1 MGYGDDSIL
10 QLILGGTAV
19 CRCDPGAEFRRLYS
33 LPKNSLCAPQ
43 SPSAAKASNEN
54 GLLIEAVDR
63 SATQNQ
69 TQDRI
74 FQRSI

>member
-1 MGYGDDSIL
+1 VIRVLNSDG
-10 QLILGGTAV
+10 
-19 CRCDPGAEFRRLYS
+19 LYS

-54 GLLIEAVDR
+54 GLLIEAVKR

-69 TQDRI
+69 TQDRV

>member
-10 QLILGGTAV
+10 HWILGGTAV
-19 CRCDPGAEFRRLYS
+19 CRSDSGAEFRRLYR

-54 GLLIEAVDR
+54 GLLIEAVNR
-63 SATQNQ
+63 STTQNQ
-69 TQDRI
+69 TQDRV